1 MFIVFA
7 ILLSCAAQAKI
18 MSGVFAT
25 CAKAD
30 LGGLVTGADGKQA
43 PLEAAVAAIIEADGA
58 ALEVTLAAIAA
69 VVGIDAIDCAIAAVE
84 AAFPATSTLPA
95 AGSGSAGSAA
105 PAPATRLARDV
116 GLARAHQFVT
126 DWRAGKKPAA
136 SK

>member
-1 MFIVFA
+1 MKAAMFIVFA

-18 MSGVFAT
+18 MSGAFAT

-84 AAFPATSTLPA
+84 AASESTILHFAT
-95 AGSGSAGSAA
+95 GIA
-105 PAPATRLARDV
+105 PIHVKEPVDNI
-116 GLARAHQFVT
+116 
-126 DWRAGKKPAA
+126 
-136 SK
+136 SKA